1 MSNIYYCEKLMFSK
15 TCWECKFLGK
25 KILRK
30 CASFEE
36 QKGARYIQGNIY
48 FGIIVFSCLS
58 STKLCLR
65 SPLICFAQEIKGFYQ
80 SFIGNE
86 VDFFFSQ
93 GFLLQTLTIHRTA
106 GEGRG
111 PSFVPFHHVHLL
123 TNIETFICN
132 FACEM
137 TIMYF

>member
-65 SPLICFAQEIKGFYQ
+65 STLICFAQEIKGFYQ

-86 VDFFFSQ
+86 VDFFSVRVF
-93 GFLLQTLTIHRTA
+93 FYR
-106 GEGRG
+106 
-111 PSFVPFHHVHLL
+111 P
-123 TNIETFICN
+123 
-132 FACEM
+132 
-137 TIMYF
+137 